1 MTASPCPDN
10 LHDEAASSP
19 MQSALFGMIFEDGD
33 ASSGRRAG
41 EEVLE
46 MLFDDDH
53 APQTTEESNE
63 EELTKGDSWTC
74 PKCCSM
80 MVLLDQLEGRHC
92 LECGSMMFEEYNK
105 VKQVERLQQDLHEVM
120 ARKRKFLEDPVRTNR
135 QRILRSHQML
145 PRETWRKYEE
155 EEKKDKEIER
165 DLIEESKQK
174 FLAWHNATAKSSLQW
189 GGAAVQAKP
198 AADLNDFGA
207 LASSLVAFH
216 WGVSPPPVPCP
227 PVLASWQAA
236 AGVSPPPAP
245 GPPAPK
251 ERAETEKERQ
261 QRKRFAKEAGPAR
274 FAVKEELPEFGN
286 ELQNLPEFGT

>member
-1 MTASPCPDN
+1 M
-10 LHDEAASSP
+10 
-19 MQSALFGMIFEDGD
+19 
-33 ASSGRRAG
+33 
-41 EEVLE
+41 
-46 MLFDDDH
+46 
-53 APQTTEESNE
+53 
-63 EELTKGDSWTC
+63 
-74 PKCCSM
+74 
-80 MVLLDQLEGRHC
+80 
-92 LECGSMMFEEYNK
+92 
-105 VKQVERLQQDLHEVM
+105 
-120 ARKRKFLEDPVRTNR
+120 
-135 QRILRSHQML
+135 
-145 PRETWRKYEE
+145 
-155 EEKKDKEIER
+155 
-165 DLIEESKQK
+165 
-174 FLAWHNATAKSSLQW
+174 
-189 GGAAVQAKP
+189 QAKP